1 MASKRDLKKYIKYTC
16 ADIAGECVFAMNFFN
31 GIECDKMEDIIVKA
45 AYLQTETIDKVSV
58 SYDKTLKSFNGNA
71 YEYNKA
77 RKTYFKE
84 CYKSLRKELA
94 NSVNALVIEMNSAIT
109 QEQKAANKAALEK

>member
-16 ADIAGECVFAMNFFN
+16 ADIAGECVFAMNFFV
-31 GIECDKMEDIIVKA
+31 GIECDKMENIIIKA

-71 YEYNKA
+71 FEYHKA
-77 RKTYFKE
+77 RKAYFKE

-94 NSVNALVIEMNSAIT
+94 EAVNALVNEMNSALS
-109 QEQKAANKAALEK
+109 QEQKAANKAALAK